1 MMSQSRPPL
10 VVQTSTS
17 MPPEIFENRSQYQS
31 CHIFVPDQDSR
42 LPAVFVQGQYYSF
55 FKMVKDRY
63 QAIDISAR
71 LAQRGDKTVIT
82 KAAKGYAVWVLE
94 PEAQLHTPVKP
105 VTSAPVAA
113 QPSRSRFKL
122 LESREQYH
130 PCHVRVPDLEQ
141 RLAAVLVDG
150 SYYSLLKVAKD
161 EAQAMELA
169 SRLVNRGNDTVVIK
183 NFKGYTVWVVEPDA
197 YPDPTPGRA

>member
-1 MMSQSRPPL
+1 
-10 VVQTSTS
+10 
-17 MPPEIFENRSQYQS
+17 MPPEIFENRSQYQP

-42 LPAVFVQGQYYSF
+42 LPAVLVQGQYYSF

-94 PEAQLHTPVKP
+94 PEAQLHTPAKP
-105 VTSAPVAA
+105 VTPAPIAA
-113 QPSRSRFKL
+113 QPPQSRFKL
-122 LESREQYH
+122 LESRDQYH

-169 SRLVNRGNDTVVIK
+169 TRLVNRGNDTVVIK
-183 NFKGYTVWVVEPDA
+183 NFKGYTVWVVEPEA
-197 YPDPTPGRA
+197 YPDPTPGRT